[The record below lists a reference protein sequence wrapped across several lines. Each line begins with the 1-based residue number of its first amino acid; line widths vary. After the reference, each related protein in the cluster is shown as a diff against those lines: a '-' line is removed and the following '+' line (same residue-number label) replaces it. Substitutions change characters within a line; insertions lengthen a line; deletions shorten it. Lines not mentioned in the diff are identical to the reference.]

1 MKEEGGRK
9 ESAATKARRSES
21 CTFRFPP
28 FAFRLAA
35 AMLLSASIAA
45 AQEYPTRPIRIVVP
59 QSPGAS
65 TDITARLIGQKLNES
80 FKQPVVVDNRPGSSG
95 IAGTEIVARAVPDGH
110 TLVVVASSF
119 SINPALQP
127 KLPYDPIH
135 DFTPVTQL
143 SKFPNMLAAHPS
155 VPVKTLQDVIALAR
169 AKPGQL
175 NYASAGSGTGTH
187 MSAEL
192 LKQMTKI
199 DIVHIPYKGG
209 GPAMVAAMGGQTQLI
224 FGTTVGLLLHV
235 RTGKLKAIA
244 LTSAKRSAAAPE
256 IPTFAESGVPGYE
269 HEPWNAMFA
278 PAKMP
283 RAVLAKLNAEV
294 GRILHTPE
302 VKKVFEHEGADPVGN
317 SPEQFAAILKS
328 EIAKWMKVVKAAG
341 IKPE

>member
-1 MKEEGGRK
+1 MIEVCARALFASALVLGWAAPA
-9 ESAATKARRSES
+9 SAAE
-21 CTFRFPP
+21 PD
-28 FAFRLAA
+28 
-35 AMLLSASIAA
+35 
-45 AQEYPTRPIRIVVP
+45 YPSRPIRIIVP

-65 TDITARLIGQKLNES
+65 TDITARLIAAKFNEA
-80 FKQPVVVDNRPGSSG
+80 FKQSVVVDNRPGSSG
-95 IAGTEIVARAVPDGH
+95 IAGTEIVARSAPDGY
-110 TLVVVASSF
+110 TLMVVASSF

-127 KLPYDPIH
+127 KLPYDSIR
-135 DFTPVTQL
+135 DFTPISQL

-155 VPVKTLQDVIALAR
+155 LPAKTLQDVIALAK

-192 LKQMTKI
+192 LKQMTGV

-224 FGTTVGLLLHV
+224 IGTTLGLLPHV

-283 RAVLAKLNAEV
+283 KAVVAKLNTEV
-294 GRILHTPE
+294 SRILHSPE
-302 VKKVFEHEGADPVGN
+302 VKKIFEHEGAEPVGN
-317 SPEQFAAILKS
+317 TSEQFAVILKS
-328 EIAKWMKVVKAAG
+328 EIAKWMKVVKTAG

>member
-1 MKEEGGRK
+1 MIEVCARALFASALVLGWAAPA
-9 ESAATKARRSES
+9 SAAE
-21 CTFRFPP
+21 PD
-28 FAFRLAA
+28 
-35 AMLLSASIAA
+35 
-45 AQEYPTRPIRIVVP
+45 YPSRPIRIIVP

-65 TDITARLIGQKLNES
+65 TDLTARLIAAKFNEA
-80 FKQPVVVDNRPGSSG
+80 FKQSVVVDNRPGSSG
-95 IAGTEIVARAVPDGH
+95 IAGTEIVARSAPDGY
-110 TLVVVASSF
+110 TLMVVASSF

-127 KLPYDPIH
+127 KLPYDSIR
-135 DFTPVTQL
+135 DFTPISQL

-155 VPVKTLQDVIALAR
+155 LPAKTLQDVIALAK

-192 LKQMTKI
+192 LKQMTGV

-224 FGTTVGLLLHV
+224 IGTTLGLLPHV

-283 RAVLAKLNAEV
+283 KAVVAKLNTEV
-294 GRILHTPE
+294 SRILHSPE
-302 VKKVFEHEGADPVGN
+302 VKKIFEHEGAEPVGN
-317 SPEQFAAILKS
+317 TSEQFAVILKS
-328 EIAKWMKVVKAAG
+328 EIAKWMKVVKTAG

>member
-1 MKEEGGRK
+1 MIEVCARAVCASALVFGWAAPA
-9 ESAATKARRSES
+9 SAAEAD
-21 CTFRFPP
+21 
-28 FAFRLAA
+28 
-35 AMLLSASIAA
+35 
-45 AQEYPTRPIRIVVP
+45 YPSRPIRIIVP

-65 TDITARLIGQKLNES
+65 TDITARLIAAKFNEA
-80 FKQPVVVDNRPGSSG
+80 FKQSVVVDNRPGSSG
-95 IAGTEIVARAVPDGH
+95 IAGTEIVARSAPDGY
-110 TLVVVASSF
+110 TLMVVASSF

-127 KLPYDPIH
+127 KLPYDSIR
-135 DFTPVTQL
+135 DFTPISQL

-155 VPVKTLQDVIALAR
+155 LPAKTLQDVIALAK

-192 LKQMTKI
+192 LKQMTGV

-224 FGTTVGLLLHV
+224 IGTTLGLLPHV

-283 RAVLAKLNAEV
+283 KAIVAKLNTEIS
-294 GRILHTPE
+294 RILHSPE
-302 VKKVFEHEGADPVGN
+302 VKKIFEHEGAEPVGN
-317 SPEQFAAILKS
+317 TSEQFAVILKS
-328 EIAKWMKVVKAAG
+328 EIAKWMKVVKTAG